1 MTDIRTQVD
10 NNGRILIPAP
20 IRKQFKIQT
29 GDVFV
34 LRVID
39 GEIHMVSL
47 NKVIDEAQQL
57 LRKYVPEGVSMVDEL
72 IKMRREEFLKE
83 EEEYK
88 R

>member
-1 MTDIRTQVD
+1 MSDIRTQID
-10 NNGRILIPAP
+10 SNGRILIPAS
-20 IRKQFKIQT
+20 IRKQFEIKT

-57 LRKYVPEGVSMVDEL
+57 IRQYVPEGVSMVDEL
-72 IKMRREEFLKE
+72 MQMRREEFLSE
-83 EEEYK
+83 EEKYK
-88 R
+88 